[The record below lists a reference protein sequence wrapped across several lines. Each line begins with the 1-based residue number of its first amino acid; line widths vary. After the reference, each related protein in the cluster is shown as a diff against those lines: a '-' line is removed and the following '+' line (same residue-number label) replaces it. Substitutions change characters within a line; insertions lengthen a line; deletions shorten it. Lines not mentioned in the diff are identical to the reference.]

1 MFIVAAQP
9 LHRRR
14 SFTQFVR
21 QVTGI
26 QRRPKPRQLAEAI
39 VMARVGEMRRIH
51 ASQTDC
57 LPCAIAANVQLSMAF
72 SIIPRK
78 MRTDDWL
85 HERIYMPAT
94 RAFTKIEQ
102 ESDQ

>member
-1 MFIVAAQP
+1 MFLVAAQP

-14 SFTQFVR
+14 SFAQFVR

-39 VMARVGEMRRIH
+39 VMARIGEMRRIH

-57 LPCAIAANVQLSMAF
+57 LGCAIAANIQLSMAF
-72 SIIPRK
+72 SVIPRK
-78 MRTDDWL
+78 LRTDDWL
-85 HERIYMPAT
+85 HARIYMPAT
-94 RAFTKIEQ
+94 RAFARIDQ
-102 ESDQ
+102 ENDQ